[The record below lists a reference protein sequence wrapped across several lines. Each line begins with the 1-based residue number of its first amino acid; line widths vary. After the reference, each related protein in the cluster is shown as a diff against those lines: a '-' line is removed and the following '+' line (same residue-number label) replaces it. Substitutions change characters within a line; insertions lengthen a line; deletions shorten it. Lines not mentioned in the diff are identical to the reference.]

1 MGRTVELAAPPGRIV
16 SLVPS
21 QTEMLFDWGL
31 DQELVGITKFC
42 VHPAGK
48 RQEKKV
54 VGGTKKL
61 HLEKIA
67 ALSPDLVV
75 GNKEENAREDMEWL
89 FERFPVW
96 MSDIVRAEDAYD
108 MMERLGPVVGREAEA
123 RQMAAEIRSLFERAA
138 VSRSVPPPSA
148 AYLIWRG
155 PYMAA
160 AGGTFIHEMLR
171 LAGFRNV
178 FGELARY
185 PTVTLSQLQAADPD
199 FVLLSSEPYPFK
211 EKHLAEFRAACPS
224 ATVRLVDGEMFSWYG
239 SRMRLAADYF
249 RSLSAGG

>member
-1 MGRTVELAAPPGRIV
+1 MGRTVELAAPPKRIV

-31 DQELVGITKFC
+31 DEALVGLTKFC

-48 RQEKKV
+48 KGEKQV

-61 HLEKIA
+61 QLEKIA
-67 ALSPDLVV
+67 ALAPDLVV
-75 GNKEENAREDMEWL
+75 GNKEENERSDMEWL

-96 MSDIVRAEDAYD
+96 MSDIVRVEDAYD

-123 RQMAAEIRSLFERAA
+123 QQMVGEIKSLFDRAA
-138 VSRSVPPPSA
+138 ASRAGQLSTA

-160 AGGTFIHEMLR
+160 ASDTFIHEMLR
-171 LAGFRNV
+171 LAGFQNV
-178 FGELARY
+178 FGHLARY

-211 EKHLAEFRAACPS
+211 EKHLAEFRAACPR

-249 RSLSAGG
+249 RSFSADG